1 LVRPRADARARRDRA
16 LGRGQAPPWIDWI
29 HTASDQGALV
39 RDYTKWDNQPA
50 SGARGVRSDPARR
63 SDRQHRAARPT
74 YINLDA
80 GLQESKV
87 GALPP
92 LPDPKRYRP
101 AEPVQPAASALEA
114 AAKLLSGAKHPVILA
129 GRVSRSEAAWK
140 ERVALAEKLQARVFT
155 DIKLG
160 AAFPTDHPLHAAPP
174 ATFLPPDAA
183 KLLREAD
190 VVLSLDWVD
199 LAGVL
204 KQAWGPEPV
213 GTKVIQVSP
222 DAHSHRGW
230 SMDYQG
236 LPPVD
241 VYMMC
246 EPDTVVSLLLGAVKS
261 RPAAVASKPPALPSA
276 SSDMVT
282 IRTLADALN
291 AATKSLD
298 VCMTRLPLGWYG
310 GYRHFH
316 HPLDYIGSEGG
327 GGVGAGPGI
336 TVGAALALKGSG
348 RLPVAIMGDGDF
360 LMGNTALWTATHYG
374 IPCLIFVANNRS
386 FFNDELHQER
396 VAKERSR
403 PVENRWIGQRISGP
417 DIDLAMMARSQGAE
431 GIGPVTKVAELG
443 PAIEKGI
450 QAVRNGSVCVVDVR
464 SRRATT
470 PTWLA
475 RARARSADKTEGL
488 CFCASSSLR
497 RWAHCSPF
505 SAGEAPAQQWP
516 SRPIRFTVPLPPG
529 GANDLLA
536 RVFAERLQPVLGQP
550 VVVENK
556 PGAGGNV
563 GTEFVGKAGADGYSL
578 LLSSNTHVINVYF
591 FSKLPY
597 DPIKDFEPVTLVAT
611 IPFVLTVNSSL
622 PVNDMKEMIAYLR
635 SHPGSTYGTA
645 GNRHAAPSG
654 GRAAQNHDGVE
665 ITHVPTKERPSSC
678 RPC

>member
-1 LVRPRADARARRDRA
+1 MNAKENLSGIRAEAPVASPEQKEVWGSDAIAAVLRAIDIPYLALNPGASYRGLHDSIVNYLGNARPQMLLCLHEESAVAIAQGYAKVSERMMGAVVHSNVGLMHASMAIFNAWCDRVPMLVLGATGPWDAAKRR
-16 LGRGQAPPWIDWI
+16 PWIDWI

-50 SGARGVRSDPARR
+50 SVPAAYEAIL
-63 SDRQHRAARPT
+63 RAAQIANTAPRGPT

-80 GLQESKV
+80 GLQEAKV

-92 LPDPKRYRP
+92 LPDAKRYQP
-101 AEPVQPAASALEA
+101 AAPVQPAAGAVDA
-114 AAKLLSGAKHPVILA
+114 AAKLLSGAKYPVILA

-140 ERVALAEKLQARVFT
+140 DRVALAEKPQARVFT

-174 ATFLPPDAA
+174 ATFLSPDAV

-190 VVLSLDWVD
+190 VVLALDWVD

-204 KQAWGPEPV
+204 KQAWGTEAV
-213 GTKVIQVSP
+213 GAKVIQVSP

-246 EPDTVVSLLLGAVKS
+246 EPDAVVPLLLGAVKA
-261 RPAAVASKPPALPSA
+261 RPASVASHPQALPGA

-291 AATKSLD
+291 AAAQGQD

-348 RLPVAIMGDGDF
+348 RLPVALMGDGDF

-374 IPCLIFVANNRS
+374 IPCLILVANNRS

-403 PVENRWIGQRISGP
+403 PIENRWIGQRISGP
-417 DIDLAMMARSQGAE
+417 DIDIAMMARAQGAE
-431 GIGPVTKVAELG
+431 GIGPVTKVAELAS
-443 PAIEKGI
+443 AIEKGI
-450 QAVRNGSVCVVDVR
+450 RLAREGAVCVVDVR
-464 SRRATT
+464 VAPGYDTNMAGS
-470 PTWLA
+470 
-475 RARARSADKTEGL
+475 G
-488 CFCASSSLR
+488 ASQKR
-497 RWAHCSPF
+497 
-505 SAGEAPAQQWP
+505 
-516 SRPIRFTVPLPPG
+516 
-529 GANDLLA
+529 
-536 RVFAERLQPVLGQP
+536 
-550 VVVENK
+550 
-556 PGAGGNV
+556 
-563 GTEFVGKAGADGYSL
+563 
-578 LLSSNTHVINVYF
+578 
-591 FSKLPY
+591 
-597 DPIKDFEPVTLVAT
+597 
-611 IPFVLTVNSSL
+611 
-622 PVNDMKEMIAYLR
+622 
-635 SHPGSTYGTA
+635 
-645 GNRHAAPSG
+645 
-654 GRAAQNHDGVE
+654 
-665 ITHVPTKERPSSC
+665 
-678 RPC
+678 